1 MHSVRIAEEPLQA
14 YNLTVA
20 DYHTYFIKGE
30 KGTGGVWVHNDC
42 LDALPPNVRE
52 AKISGQTVY
61 FFENTKGK
69 TVSYIENP
77 NWKAGGGPK
86 YSEVQIVNG
95 KAVDIN
101 IDITSTNSNYALQ
114 FSREWRNYYEGNYGA
129 SNVTS
134 TTIPPV
140 RMKNVK
146 LAGKSHPETNVPFD
160 LKGFPIFDKYAKFD
174 TKIEHTAFYATNYEG
189 QMSLAS
195 KKLAEAIDN
204 GQVRASMF
212 TAEQL
217 TAIRNGKP
225 KVPDYTWHHHQDSG
239 RIQLLNEK
247 LHKQT
252 GHVGGDAMSKGK

>member
-14 YNLTVA
+14 YNLTIA

-42 LDALPPNVRE
+42 LNALPPNVRE

-101 IDITSTNSNYALQ
+101 IRLPNTVNDYTLQ
-114 FSREWRNYYEGNYGA
+114 FGREWRGYYENNFTA
-129 SNVTS
+129 ANVTS
-134 TTIPPV
+134 TTVPPV
-140 RMKNVK
+140 NMKNVR
-146 LAGKSHPETNVPFD
+146 LAGKRHPETGVPFD

-174 TKIEHTAFYATNYEG
+174 TKIEYSVFNSASYKRTNETCY
-189 QMSLAS
+189 
-195 KKLAEAIDN
+195 
-204 GQVRASMF
+204 
-212 TAEQL
+212 
-217 TAIRNGKP
+217 
-225 KVPDYTWHHHQDSG
+225 
-239 RIQLLNEK
+239 
-247 LHKQT
+247 
-252 GHVGGDAMSKGK
+252 